1 MTLADNRP
9 QQIGDLALNA
19 DSHALLSC
27 TRAEEFIFVG
37 QYEDAREALG
47 TFWLGVGARP
57 SLEAFSPLV
66 TAEVLLRCGALSGY
80 IGSSQHLAGAQEAAK
95 DLLSEA
101 LRIFEIHGQIRKA
114 AEVHYELGICYW
126 RLGALDEA
134 QVVLREAL
142 RRLTEAD
149 LELRAKILIRQTM
162 VEISAHRYYEAWEML
177 KQAEPVFEFAGDAL
191 KGRWHTQKAL
201 VLLQIASAEKQDGYS
216 DRAVIEFTAAIYHL
230 EQAKH
235 ERLCGANINN
245 LAFLLY
251 KLGRYTEAHEQLDRA
266 RGILARLNDSG
277 VVAQVD
283 ETQARVLVAE
293 GRYAEAKIVIAGAV
307 AALREGGEQALLADA
322 LTVQGIVQS
331 RLGEHEQ
338 SVVTLREAMDAAEY
352 AGALESAGH
361 AALALVEEHG
371 EARLSADEVYETY
384 RRADSL
390 LARTQDAEDIARLR
404 DCARLVM
411 CRFANVALP
420 EGFSLPRAV
429 RAYEARFVEQALI
442 EESGSVSRAARRL
455 GVKHQSL
462 AHMLSHRHKGLLS
475 ARTPVVPRRRSII
488 RLRQTRNRASYETP
502 KAVRPVSILQVED
515 NVFVAGAVRD
525 TLELEGWRVEV
536 CADGLR
542 GLNRL
547 EGEDHYDLII
557 LDYDLPSIDG
567 LQLAQRARRL
577 PHRRSVPIVML
588 SASDHKAEARLVGV
602 DAFLKKPDGVSS
614 LVETIRRLLPEAR

>member
-1 MTLADNRP
+1 
-9 QQIGDLALNA
+9 
-19 DSHALLSC
+19 
-27 TRAEEFIFVG
+27 
-37 QYEDAREALG
+37 
-47 TFWLGVGARP
+47 
-57 SLEAFSPLV
+57 
-66 TAEVLLRCGALSGY
+66 
-80 IGSSQHLAGAQEAAK
+80 
-95 DLLSEA
+95 
-101 LRIFEIHGQIRKA
+101 
-114 AEVHYELGICYW
+114 
-126 RLGALDEA
+126 
-134 QVVLREAL
+134 
-142 RRLTEAD
+142 
-149 LELRAKILIRQTM
+149 
-162 VEISAHRYYEAWEML
+162 
-177 KQAEPVFEFAGDAL
+177 
-191 KGRWHTQKAL
+191 
-201 VLLQIASAEKQDGYS
+201 
-216 DRAVIEFTAAIYHL
+216 
-230 EQAKH
+230 
-235 ERLCGANINN
+235 
-245 LAFLLY
+245 
-251 KLGRYTEAHEQLDRA
+251 
-266 RGILARLNDSG
+266 
-277 VVAQVD
+277 
-283 ETQARVLVAE
+283 
-293 GRYAEAKIVIAGAV
+293 
-307 AALREGGEQALLADA
+307 LREGGEQALLADA

-331 RLGEHEQ
+331 RLGEHAH
-338 SVVTLREAMDAAEY
+338 SISTLKEAMDAAEY

-442 EESGSVSRAARRL
+442 EEGGSVSRAARRL

-462 AHMLSHRHKGLLS
+462 AHMLSHRHEGLLS
-475 ARTPVVPRRRSII
+475 ARTPAVPRRRGII
-488 RLRQTRNRASYETP
+488 RLRHTRNRASYETP

-577 PHRRSVPIVML
+577 PHRRDVPIVML
-588 SASDHKAEARLVGV
+588 SAGDHKTEARLVGV
-602 DAFLKKPDGVSS
+602 DAFLMKPEGVSS
-614 LVETIRRLLPEAR
+614 LVETIRRLLPDAR